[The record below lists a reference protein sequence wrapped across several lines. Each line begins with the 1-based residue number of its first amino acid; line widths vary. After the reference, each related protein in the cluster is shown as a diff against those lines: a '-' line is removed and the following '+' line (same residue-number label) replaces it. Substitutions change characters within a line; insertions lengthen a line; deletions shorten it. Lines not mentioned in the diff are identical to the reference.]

1 MTRLAQHLRY
11 ALRQIKKSLA
21 FSALVIGTLALGLG
35 ATAAM
40 FTIVDRVMLRPL
52 PYEKADQLVTIHETG
67 RRGQLNG
74 SPFLDIQQWIERS
87 HTLDEIAFYSPDN
100 HGAFLNGKTAS
111 IQVAAPGISAN
122 LFPTLGVQP
131 VMGRDFSTSANRMGV
146 LPDDKTSI
154 ILSDV
159 VWRNIYGGDRNI
171 LGRTISLNGE
181 PYVVIGVMP
190 RGFTFPFGGAKPVV
204 WRAAVLG
211 KNDAVRK
218 KHVSPWYAAIGRLKA
233 NATVASAQTELQGI
247 QSEVAKLYTDPYERE
262 DVSTIQ
268 VQSYA
273 DSLLGT
279 DLKKLLAILLGAAAL
294 LWLIACVNVTNL
306 LLARSTNREREVALC
321 AALGAGRGRLAL
333 QFFTEGLVLSAIAA
347 FFGLAIARITVTFFS
362 HALVTRFNIHTD
374 LTPNLSVVLALSGLT
389 LLTAVI
395 SSLLPATAAA
405 RASIQPLLNQQSSQ
419 AGTAKS
425 KHRTRSLLVVT
436 EIALSLTLLVG
447 CSLLLRTIYQLRHVP
462 LGFRTD
468 HVIVANMTVPSYKFT
483 GRDIQTELYQPLLE
497 RVQHLPGVKS
507 AALMTEVPLGKTFSM
522 VFTLMPQ
529 GNTAAAVR
537 QRNLSAQFR
546 AVTPEMQQVFRFRM
560 RAGRFFNEHDTA
572 ASQAVVVVNSA
583 FVKAFLGDDED
594 PAKILGHQML
604 SYAKDRPAIVIG
616 VLDDQHQVSVA
627 EQSQPEIE
635 ICIPQ
640 LTPTSSLYQ
649 SAEGIKMD
657 IAVRAQRNPATLILE
672 LRRVMQEVSPELA
685 AGNFSTMDQIVED
698 SYGSQ
703 QFAARILEVFA
714 GCALL
719 LCIAGIY
726 GLLSYLVA
734 QRTKELG
741 LRIAL
746 GAERSD
752 VMWLVFR
759 QAIWM
764 LLAGSGIGLV
774 LTYFS
779 SVLLRAFLYG
789 VQPQDPWIMASVSIL
804 LIVSGL
810 AACALPARRAAK
822 VDPMVAL
829 RYE

>member
-11 ALRQIKKSLA
+11 ALRQIKKSPA

-52 PYEKADQLVTIHETG
+52 PYRNANQLVKINETG
-67 RRGQLNG
+67 RRGARDG
-74 SPFLDIQQWIERS
+74 APFLDIQQWIERS
-87 HTLDEIAFYSPDN
+87 HMLDEIAFYSPDN
-100 HGAFLNGKTAS
+100 HGAFLQGKTAS
-111 IQVAAPGISAN
+111 IQVVAPNISGN

-131 VMGRDFSTSANRMGV
+131 VMGRDFSTSADRMSV
-146 LPDDKTSI
+146 PPEDQNSV
-154 ILSDV
+154 ILSDI

-181 PYVVIGVMP
+181 PYAVIGVMP

-211 KNDAVRK
+211 KSDSART
-218 KHVSPWYAAIGRLKA
+218 KHVSPWYVAIGRVKA
-233 NATVASAQTELQGI
+233 NATVASVHTELQGI
-247 QSEVAKLYTDPYERE
+247 QSEVAKLYTEPYERE

-273 DSLLGT
+273 DSLLAT

-306 LLARSTNREREVALC
+306 LLARSTNRQREIALC
-321 AALGAGRGRLAL
+321 GALGASRGRLAL

-347 FFGLAIARITVTFFS
+347 FFGLAIARLTVTFFS

-374 LTPNLSVVLALSGLT
+374 LTPDLSVVLALSGLT
-389 LLTAVI
+389 LMTAVI
-395 SSLLPATAAA
+395 SSLLPAMAAA

-419 AGTAKS
+419 TGTAKN

-447 CSLLLRTIYQLRHVP
+447 CGLLLRTIYHLRHVP

-468 HVIVANMTVPSYKFT
+468 HVVVANMTVPSYEFT
-483 GRDIQTELYQPLLE
+483 GKDIRAELYQPLLE
-497 RVQHLPGVKS
+497 RVQHLPGVQS
-507 AALMTEVPLGKTFSM
+507 AALMTEVPLGKTFPM
-522 VFTLMPQ
+522 MFTFMPQ
-529 GNTAAAVR
+529 GNTATDIR
-537 QRNLSAQFR
+537 LRNLSAQFR
-546 AVTPEMQQVFRFRM
+546 AVTPGMQQVFRFGM

-572 ASQAVVVVNSA
+572 TSQGVVVVNSA
-583 FVKAFLGDDED
+583 FVKAFLGNDGD
-594 PAKILGHQML
+594 PAKLLGHQML
-604 SYAKDRPAIVIG
+604 SYEKDRPAVVIG

-640 LTPTSSLYQ
+640 LTPTSSLYL

-657 IAVRAQRNPATLILE
+657 IAVRAQQTSAALIPE
-672 LRRVMQEVSPELA
+672 LRRVMQEASPELA
-685 AGNFSTMDQIVED
+685 AGNFTTMDQIVED

-746 GAERSD
+746 GAAKKD
-752 VMWLVFR
+752 VMWLIFR
-759 QAIWM
+759 YATWM
-764 LLAGSGIGLV
+764 LMAGAGIGLM
-774 LTYFS
+774 LAYFS
-779 SVLLRAFLYG
+779 SVLLRTFLYG
-789 VQPQDPWIMASVSIL
+789 VQPQDPWIMAFVSIL

-810 AACALPARRAAK
+810 AACAFPARRAAN